1 MAIDALVKPLLA
13 LPLFQ
18 GLTPLQLTE
27 IVRRAERII
36 YDLAMPSS
44 PRMNR
49 ATRQSS
55 SSRTP
60 ASASTIIATFRKNRA
75 AKLCPEGVL
84 IAELAMFI
92 EIVHTTTVIAQGQ
105 VKALRLT
112 RQKMHELME
121 EDTELAQHF
130 SSCII
135 TRLKLLA
142 NDVKAVDTIME
153 RATIAPQLP
162 QVRPNLPIEATP
174 ADIRQHLTLNPSV
187 RAQRSCPNLGKKK
200 AGIGR

>member
-36 YDLAMPSS
+36 YRPGDVIVAEDEPSDAAIVIVS
-44 PRMNR
+44 GTSVRIND
-49 ATRQSS
+49 TRSV
-55 SSRTP
+55 
-60 ASASTIIATFRKNRA
+60 
-75 AKLCPEGVL
+75 AKTRGEALPEGVM

-112 RQKMHELME
+112 RHKMHELME
-121 EDTELAQHF
+121 EDTALAQHF

-142 NDVKAVDTIME
+142 NRHE
-153 RATIAPQLP
+153 
-162 QVRPNLPIEATP
+162 
-174 ADIRQHLTLNPSV
+174 
-187 RAQRSCPNLGKKK
+187 SC
-200 AGIGR
+200 

>member
-13 LPLFQ
+13 LPIFK

-36 YDLAMPSS
+36 YRPGDVIVAEDDPSDAAIVIVS
-44 PRMNR
+44 GNSIRIND
-49 ATRQSS
+49 TYE
-55 SSRTP
+55 
-60 ASASTIIATFRKNRA
+60 ASQRRGGE
-75 AKLCPEGVL
+75 LLPEGVM

-92 EIVHTTTVIAQGQ
+92 EIVHTTTVIAQSQ

-112 RQKMHELME
+112 QAKMHELMQA
-121 EDTELAQHF
+121 DTALAQHF

-142 NDVKAVDTIME
+142 SDVKAVDSLME
-153 RATIAPQLP
+153 QATIASMIPP
-162 QVRPNLPIEATP
+162 
-174 ADIRQHLTLNPSV
+174 V
-187 RAQRSCPNLGKKK
+187 RANVPVE
-200 AGIGR
+200 AHPA

>member
-36 YDLAMPSS
+36 YRPGDALVAEDQPSDAAIVIVS
-44 PRMNR
+44 GNCTQVDDKGDRE
-49 ATRQSS
+49 QK
-55 SSRTP
+55 SRGEP
-60 ASASTIIATFRKNRA
+60 
-75 AKLCPEGVL
+75 LPEGAM
-84 IAELAMFI
+84 IAELAMLI
-92 EIVHTTTVIAQGQ
+92 EFVHTTTVIAQGP

-121 EDTELAQHF
+121 EDPALAQHF

-135 TRLKLLA
+135 ARLKLLA
-142 NDVKAVDTIME
+142 RDVKAVAQVGAAGALASQSPQA
-153 RATIAPQLP
+153 RAN
-162 QVRPNLPIEATP
+162 VP
-174 ADIRQHLTLNPSV
+174 AELHAS
-187 RAQRSCPNLGKKK
+187 
-200 AGIGR
+200 

>member
-13 LPLFQ
+13 LPLFK

-36 YDLAMPSS
+36 YRPGDV
-44 PRMNR
+44 
-49 ATRQSS
+49 
-55 SSRTP
+55 
-60 ASASTIIATFRKNRA
+60 IIAEDETSDA
-75 AKLCPEGVL
+75 AIVIVSGSSVRINDNGEAPQKSGGEPLPEGAM

-92 EIVHTTTVIAQGQ
+92 EIVHTTTVIAQSP

-112 RQKMHELME
+112 RQKMHEMMQA
-121 EDTELAQHF
+121 DTELAQHF

-142 NDVKAVDTIME
+142 NDVKAVDTLME
-153 RATIAPQLP
+153 QATIAPPPP
-162 QVRPNLPIEATP
+162 QIRTNMPVDAHP
-174 ADIRQHLTLNPSV
+174 A
-187 RAQRSCPNLGKKK
+187 
-200 AGIGR
+200 

>member
-18 GLTPLQLTE
+18 GLAPLQLTE

-36 YDLAMPSS
+36 YRPGDVIVAEDEASDAAIVIVSGNSVRINDNGEAP
-44 PRMNR
+44 
-49 ATRQSS
+49 QK
-55 SSRTP
+55 SRGEP
-60 ASASTIIATFRKNRA
+60 
-75 AKLCPEGVL
+75 LPEGVM

-92 EIVHTTTVIAQGQ
+92 ELVHTTTVIAQGP

-121 EDTELAQHF
+121 EDAELAQHF

-142 NDVKAVDTIME
+142 KDVKAVDAIME

-162 QVRPNLPIEATP
+162 QMRSSLPVDAHP
-174 ADIRQHLTLNPSV
+174 
-187 RAQRSCPNLGKKK
+187 G
-200 AGIGR
+200 

>member
-36 YDLAMPSS
+36 YRPGDVIVAEDE
-44 PRMNR
+44 
-49 ATRQSS
+49 
-55 SSRTP
+55 
-60 ASASTIIATFRKNRA
+60 ASDAAIIIVSGNSIRINDNGDAPQKSGGEA
-75 AKLCPEGVL
+75 LPEGVM

-112 RQKMHELME
+112 RQKMHEMMQA
-121 EDTELAQHF
+121 DTELAQHF

-142 NDVKAVDTIME
+142 KDVKAVDTLMGE
-153 RATIAPQLP
+153 PTVAPP
-162 QVRPNLPIEATP
+162 SPPMRTNVPVEAHP
-174 ADIRQHLTLNPSV
+174 A
-187 RAQRSCPNLGKKK
+187 
-200 AGIGR
+200 